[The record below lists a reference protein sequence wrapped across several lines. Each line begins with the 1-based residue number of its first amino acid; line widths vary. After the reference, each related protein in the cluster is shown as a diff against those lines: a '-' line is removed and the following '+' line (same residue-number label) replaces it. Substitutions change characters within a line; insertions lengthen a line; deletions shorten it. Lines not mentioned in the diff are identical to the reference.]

1 MKKIMVLFVVLVV
14 AFLGISSVVT
24 AAQWTKLP
32 ADLKIIPPK
41 AGIPGA
47 EFSGKWDG
55 SAMDLIVDAKVPP
68 KNVSIVFT
76 EIKADGVQVIFATDN
91 RYESVPGTF
100 PSGDTKRVIFNLT
113 AGVWKGATVTCA
125 LVPDNKLEV
134 NYTIGGRSTRATLYK
149 DKKTK

>member
-1 MKKIMVLFVVLVV
+1 MKKTLVLFVILVV

-24 AAQWTKLP
+24 ALQWTKLP

-55 SAMDLIVDAKVPP
+55 SAVDLIVDQKIPP

-76 EIKADGVQVIFATDN
+76 EIKADGVQVIFAMDN

-125 LVPDNKLEV
+125 LVADNKLEV
-134 NYTIGGRSTRATLYK
+134 RYTIGGRSTRATLYK